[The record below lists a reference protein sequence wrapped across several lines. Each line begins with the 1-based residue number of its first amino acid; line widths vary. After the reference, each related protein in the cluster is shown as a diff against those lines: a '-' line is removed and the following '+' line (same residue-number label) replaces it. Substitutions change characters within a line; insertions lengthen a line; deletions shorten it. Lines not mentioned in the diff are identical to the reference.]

1 MVRSMRKC
9 PNCGEKLQDSD
20 RVCRNCGAFLDVV
33 PMEEETDFKED
44 ETSNETKDEQ
54 DSLDIPSYNEENTPT
69 KEIKQKR
76 KFYWKAPVLFFILGT
91 IALLSSS
98 LIRMIENNQKLLVES
113 LNKIGIIT
121 YILAGIA
128 FLIVVILYVIKKE
141 FHFTMTTREIIDSN
155 ASPSEQ
161 RKMAFVGRN
170 YVKISKLKFSL
181 PAFFFNWYYLLYRK
195 LYLVA
200 LFGMSLTITLIAIS
214 NYISI
219 VKYIIVV
226 FILISSIILGLLFN
240 KKYIKYVNKKTKKL
254 KEKNSNIDVES
265 FLQLCKKKGGTSIFT
280 ATIIYILFLMIVVV
294 LSTLS
299 IFKTKITWP
308 DKQEQLDVKVEIIDR
323 EYQQKRAQC
332 KSYAKAVYHSYSNAK
347 LDIDY
352 IGCKLG
358 KQKYIIL
365 RVKDST
371 SQNTYIAKYEIKQS
385 KDELKLLNTTLELES
400 LRNKQQTQSLTNEEK
415 EELKEKEEIESDFN
429 SFDKKI
435 DEDKIAYKKDSTY
448 IRNYIKIDINSL
460 N

>member
-1 MVRSMRKC
+1 MRKC

-200 LFGMSLTITLIAIS
+200 FFGMSLTIGLIAAS
-214 NYISI
+214 NYVSV
-219 VKYIIVV
+219 VKYIIIV
-226 FILISSIILGLLFN
+226 FILISSIVLGFLFN
-240 KKYIKYVNKKTKKL
+240 KKYIKYVNKKTKIL

-280 ATIIYILFLMIVVV
+280 ASIIYILFLMIVVV
-294 LSTLS
+294 LSSLS

-308 DKQEQLDVKVEIIDR
+308 DKQEQLDVKVEVIDR
-323 EYQQKRAQC
+323 EYQEKRAQC
-332 KSYAKAVYHSYSNAK
+332 KSYAKAVYQSYSNAN

-352 IGCKLG
+352 MGCKFG
-358 KQKYIIL
+358 KEKYIIL

-371 SQNTYIAKYEIKQS
+371 SQNTYIAKYEINQS
-385 KDELKLLNTTLELES
+385 KDELKLLNTTIELES

-415 EELKEKEEIESDFN
+415 EELKQKEEIESDFN

-435 DEDKIAYKKDSTY
+435 EEDKSAYKNDPTY

-460 N
+460 I

>member
-1 MVRSMRKC
+1 MRKC

-44 ETSNETKDEQ
+44 ETSNETKNEQ
-54 DSLDIPSYNEENTPT
+54 DSLDIPSYSEENTPT

-200 LFGMSLTITLIAIS
+200 FFGMSLTML
-214 NYISI
+214 NHW
-219 VKYIIVV
+219 
-226 FILISSIILGLLFN
+226 F
-240 KKYIKYVNKKTKKL
+240 
-254 KEKNSNIDVES
+254 
-265 FLQLCKKKGGTSIFT
+265 Q
-280 ATIIYILFLMIVVV
+280 ATCF
-294 LSTLS
+294 ST
-299 IFKTKITWP
+299 
-308 DKQEQLDVKVEIIDR
+308 
-323 EYQQKRAQC
+323 
-332 KSYAKAVYHSYSNAK
+332 
-347 LDIDY
+347 
-352 IGCKLG
+352 
-358 KQKYIIL
+358 
-365 RVKDST
+365 
-371 SQNTYIAKYEIKQS
+371 
-385 KDELKLLNTTLELES
+385 
-400 LRNKQQTQSLTNEEK
+400 
-415 EELKEKEEIESDFN
+415 
-429 SFDKKI
+429 
-435 DEDKIAYKKDSTY
+435 
-448 IRNYIKIDINSL
+448 
-460 N
+460 